1 MSYPKKLIADLESI
15 VGKENVSENIFDRIA
30 YAADAQGPDIAKE
43 KIPVAVVRPGSS
55 AEVSKIMEY
64 ANRNILPVIVHGTGS
79 VFKGGT
85 HPKRSGSII
94 LNTSRLRNFEM
105 FEKDYF
111 FEAEAGVTQI
121 ELEKELAKRGYLLPM
136 NTGSK
141 YSATIGGAVAVN
153 TIGHMVDPAVG
164 KIIDYVMG
172 VEAVLPTGGIIETG
186 TKSIRRPAGLDLT
199 RFFVGSEGLFGV
211 ITKVR
216 LRLLPMPK
224 KAYVVGFFKEVEQVA
239 HAFVRIYREK
249 LPPPLYGELLGEN
262 TAVGAFKARGLGV
275 PKGNMGLAT
284 TMGHTQEDADWQAG
298 QILEIFKNEGALEAH
313 MVTSEKEQN
322 DLWEARDFI
331 MNMYQRELGEPKKPR
346 GGGFE
351 MGVPLSRLAEFFR
364 YIKSGPPDY
373 PTLSQAEIMFYG
385 HIGACGPHVI
395 WRLPIGSPIATVAKC
410 LRESRKLEQEMTI
423 QWEGMGGEIGQMASR
438 LSAWRRKYG
447 EEAYRVALAVKKA
460 FDPNNILNPGNLE
473 GEGYED

>member
-1 MSYPKKLIADLESI
+1 MI
-15 VGKENVSENIFDRIA
+15 GRENVSGNLFDRIA
-30 YAADAQGPDIAKE
+30 YGADAQGPDIKKE
-43 KIPVAVVRPGSS
+43 KIPLAVVRPGSAS
-55 AEVSKIMEY
+55 ETSRILEY
-64 ANRNILPVIVHGTGS
+64 ANRKLIPVIIHGTGS
-79 VFKGGT
+79 VFKGGA
-85 HPKRSGSII
+85 HPKRPGSIV
-94 LNTSRLRNFEM
+94 LNTARMKTLEIREG
-105 FEKDYF
+105 DYY
-111 FEAEAGVTQI
+111 FEAGAGVTQI
-121 ELEKELAKRGYLLPM
+121 DLERELAIRGYLLPM

-153 TIGHMVDPAVG
+153 TIGHMVDAAVG

-172 VEAVLPTGGIIETG
+172 VEAVLPGGAIIETG

-216 LRLLPMPK
+216 IRLLPMPK
-224 KAYVVGFFKEVEQVA
+224 KAYVVGFFKDVEQVA
-239 HAFVRIYREK
+239 HAFMRIYKEK

-262 TAVGAFKARGLGV
+262 TAVGAFKARGLGA

-284 TMGHTQEDADWQAG
+284 TMGHTQKDADWQAE
-298 QILEIFKNEGALEAH
+298 QILKVFLDEDAIEAH
-313 MVTSEKEQN
+313 VVASEKEQN

-331 MNMYQRELGEPKKPR
+331 LNMYQRELGEPKKAR

-351 MGVPLSRLAEFFR
+351 MGVPLSRLAEFFQ
-364 YIKSGPPDY
+364 YIKSRPPEY
-373 PTLSQAEIMFYG
+373 PALSQAEIMFYG

-395 WRLPIGSPIATVAKC
+395 WRLPVGAPLETVNQCVK
-410 LRESRKLEQEMTI
+410 ESRKLEQEITVK
-423 QWEGMGGEIGQMASR
+423 WEGIGGEVGQMASR

-447 EEAYRVALAVKKA
+447 EEAYRVALAIKKA